1 MVTLPRSIAAG
12 MPAFC
17 SSPTIGPGLNGVSPA
32 RTHKSSGATS
42 PPLAGARVFVPSSS
56 LNKRNGLM
64 SAVTTAVWPSIVSP
78 SFTRSDFF
86 ALACSSA
93 SRSRLFL
100 ATVIVASPELLADGL
115 ELGGGDPVDVHD
127 PDDLRLG
134 AAGRQVLDE
143 LFLVGSDMRH
153 RRHLRGTSPPGPSW
167 SSGTPTGC

>member
-1 MVTLPRSIAAG
+1 MLLVGRAGHAGRQRERLGLGLGQEELNRLLRRELRFDRELQGLCVGFRQERPDRLLRRICRRQREGEGLAAG

-78 SFTRSDFF
+78 SFTRSGFF

-100 ATVIVASPELLADGL
+100 ATVIVARPQS
-115 ELGGGDPVDVHD
+115 
-127 PDDLRLG
+127 
-134 AAGRQVLDE
+134 
-143 LFLVGSDMRH
+143 FL
-153 RRHLRGTSPPGPSW
+153 
-167 SSGTPTGC
+167 